1 MIYLQFTCVVMRPYI
16 SAAHSLL
23 SMQTTAKDSYQTL
36 QRFSFRYLVVML
48 QYSDTGLLY
57 RIVLRVA
64 VRRANLLRISS
75 SRRLYSIIRC
85 LRLNSIPSQMKR
97 LLIYCEDFQ
106 NLVSL
111 VSLWNRLS
119 QVLKRNNIYYM
130 NSIRLYLNIDLSIHL
145 LNITYQNFSLQ
156 WGDGENLLQ

>member
-1 MIYLQFTCVVMRPYI
+1 
-16 SAAHSLL
+16 
-23 SMQTTAKDSYQTL
+23 MQTIAKDSYQIL
-36 QRFSFRYLVVML
+36 QRFSFRYRVVML
-48 QYSDTGLLY
+48 QYKDTELLY
-57 RIVLRVA
+57 EIVLKVA
-64 VRRANLLRISS
+64 VRRANLMRTSS
-75 SRRLYSIIRC
+75 NRRLYRIIRW

-130 NSIRLYLNIDLSIHL
+130 NSIRLYLNIDLSIHN
-145 LNITYQNFSLQ
+145 LNILHIKTSLYNEETGKTSSNNIHTFTGH
-156 WGDGENLLQ
+156 WGQKTHLVHLST